1 MSCRGI
7 VRHACV
13 ANWEDEE
20 CTENF
25 GGEHRPETYSLKT
38 EQGKKDYPEIYF
50 EEGSDE
56 WKGLEQAQNR
66 D

>member
-1 MSCRGI
+1 LSCRRI

-13 ANWEDEE
+13 VNWQDEE

-25 GGEHRPETYSLKT
+25 DGENCPETYILKT
-38 EQGKKDYPEIYF
+38 EQGSKDYPQIHV

-66 D
+66 G

>member
-1 MSCRGI
+1 LSCRRF
-7 VRHACV
+7 VRHTCV

-25 GGEHRPETYSLKT
+25 GGEYCPETYILRT
-38 EQGKKDYPEIYF
+38 EQGKDYPEIYA

-56 WKGLEQAQNR
+56 WKGLEQAQDR
-66 D
+66 G